1 MDAGSSTGLAK
12 LEKMQRAEIKKLEKW
27 LIELGA
33 EVYKM
38 RQEIREMRDQHLQT
52 LAAIGE
58 MRVLMRNNGLVE
70 NTLPDLQDPINQEQ
84 ESLDQQLEDYN
95 LSLTHRKRLSH

>member
-1 MDAGSSTGLAK
+1 MDAGSSAGLAK
-12 LEKMQRAEIKKLEKW
+12 LEKIQQAEIKKLEKW

-38 RQEIREMRDQHLQT
+38 RQEIKEMRDQQLQT
-52 LAAIGE
+52 LAAMGE
-58 MRVLMRNNGLVE
+58 MRILMRNNGLVE
-70 NTLPDLQDPINQEQ
+70 STLPDLQDQISQEQ
-84 ESLDQQLEDYN
+84 DSLDQQLEDYN